1 MATRETGLGKL
12 SVLVRSFAV
21 SALLGLALCASACAA
36 GPQAVGPQAG
46 GPQAGGPQEAAP
58 PPGKANGF
66 ERFCASWMT
75 KLRDRQKANERSA
88 HFQRRGDVYVAEFT
102 GYGSAPLS
110 CSARPTG
117 KPAAPFVGKLV
128 YHEIRYSK
136 SGASPAAAQ
145 KVEPRELYR
154 IEVMELFRYDG
165 SAWLY

>member
-1 MATRETGLGKL
+1 MATREAGLGKL
-12 SVLVRSFAV
+12 SMLVRAFAV
-21 SALLGLALCASACAA
+21 SALLGLALLCAPACAA
-36 GPQAVGPQAG
+36 GPKSG
-46 GPQAGGPQEAAP
+46 GPQGVAP
-58 PPGKANGF
+58 SPGRADGF
-66 ERFCASWMT
+66 ERFCASWMG
-75 KLRDRQKANERSA
+75 KLRDRQKTNERSA
-88 HFQRRGDVYVAEFT
+88 RFQRRGDVYVAEFT
-102 GYGSAPLS
+102 GYGNTPLS

-117 KPAAPFVGKLV
+117 KPTAPFVGKLV